1 MYGIERRKWGTS
13 KLVYIKTKT
22 MVIKPWSRTSFSTN
36 ELYKYLGSY
45 ICSKGMTDEEINY
58 RISLAGR
65 MYFKLNQNFLN
76 NKEVIRKT

>member
-1 MYGIERRKWGTS
+1 
-13 KLVYIKTKT
+13 
-22 MVIKPWSRTSFSTN
+22 MVIKPWSRTSLSTN

-45 ICSKGMTDEEINY
+45 ICSKSMNDEEINY
-58 RISLAGR
+58 RISLAGG